1 MSRYPFA
8 SGRVRTLAVSSLL
21 VLGCMFYGV
30 CRADIEGQTPT
41 DRQVTLAVTSLMRSE
56 HLTRHPLDSEIAT
69 RCITLYLK
77 TLDPW
82 KLYFFQSDADNF
94 MAQKDEL
101 IRQVRRGDVTLG
113 HEIFRTFLK
122 RVDERV
128 KYADEFLAAKLDF
141 NLDEGMVSDPDM
153 AKYAQTP
160 EEARGLWR
168 KRVKYDLL
176 VLKADKTSDAKAKP
190 AGAGHKLDG
199 GEHKLEAPPAAKAED
214 ARKKL
219 ARRYHS
225 FVKRMHQT
233 DHDELLEMYLTSLT
247 TSYDPHSTYMS
258 PSTLENFDIQMK
270 LELDGI
276 GAQLQFDDGFTV
288 VNKIIPGGAADKAD
302 KANQLKAEDKIL
314 GVAQGHDG
322 EMVDVVD
329 MKLSDV
335 VKLIRGKAGTLVRL
349 EVLPVGKTE
358 KKVYEITRAKI
369 ELTDSEARGEIF
381 EEKRG
386 GQTFKVGV
394 INLPSFYMDM
404 EGARHNRPD
413 FRSTT
418 RDVGKL
424 LDEFNDKNVDALVVD
439 LRRNGGG
446 SLTESINL
454 TGLFID
460 EGPIVQVKDKDGK
473 KQVYNDLD
481 RGVKWDRPMVV
492 LTSKFSASASE
503 IFAGAIQDYRR
514 GLIVGDRSTHGK
526 GTVQS
531 LLDLGRQLFQIP
543 NAPSLGAL
551 KLTMQ
556 QFYRPDGDS
565 TQNRGV
571 RADIQLPSLISELD
585 VGEAD
590 LEYAL
595 PFDRIDPVPYDKVN
609 MVDQAKIDRLT
620 ALSQERQKASSDF
633 QKVLRN
639 ITRYREQKARKT
651 ITLNE
656 KKFLAERAELDLDKE
671 QEKDRDDQNDPHR
684 EVFERDFYADEVINI
699 TLDYLQQSKLAAR

>member
-1 MSRYPFA
+1 MNRYSLVSRRWRMVY
-8 SGRVRTLAVSSLL
+8 VSSLL
-21 VLGCMFYGV
+21 VAFAALVYGAT
-30 CRADIEGQTPT
+30 RADIGGQTAT
-41 DRQVTLAVTSLMRSE
+41 DRQVTLAVTSLMRSD
-56 HLTRHPLDSEIAT
+56 HLTRHPLDTEIAD
-69 RCITLYLK
+69 RCLTLYLK

-82 KLYFFQSDADNF
+82 KLYFFQADADQF

-101 IRQVRRGDVTLG
+101 IRQVRKGDISLG
-113 HEIFRTFLK
+113 QQIFMTFLK

-128 KYADEFLAAKLDF
+128 KYADEFLAADLDF
-141 NLDEGMVSDPDM
+141 TTDEEMVSDPDA
-153 AKYAQTP
+153 AKYAVDEDQ
-160 EEARGLWR
+160 ARDLWR

-176 VLKADKTSDAKAKP
+176 VLKADKSGKEHGDPKVKGGADAAKP
-190 AGAGHKLDG
+190 DNS
-199 GEHKLEAPPAAKAED
+199 KASD
-214 ARKKL
+214 TDDPRKKL
-219 ARRYHS
+219 GRRYHG
-225 FVKRMHQT
+225 FAKRMHQT

-258 PSTLENFDIQMK
+258 PSTLENFEITMR

-288 VNKIIPGGAADKAD
+288 VNKIIPGGAADKD
-302 KANQLKAEDKIL
+302 NRLKAEDKIS
-314 GVAQGHDG
+314 GVGEGRDG
-322 EMVDVVD
+322 EIVDVVD

-335 VKLIRGKAGTLVRL
+335 VKKIRGKRGTIVRL
-349 EVLPVGKTE
+349 EIIPVGKTE
-358 KKVYEITRAKI
+358 KKIIEITRAQI
-369 ELTDSEARGEIF
+369 ELTDSEARAEII
-381 EEKRG
+381 EEKRD
-386 GQTFKVGV
+386 GQTYKLGV
-394 INLPSFYMDM
+394 IDLPSFYMDM
-404 EGARHNRPD
+404 DGARQMRPD

-424 LDEFNDKNVDALVVD
+424 LDEFRQKNVDAVVLD

-446 SLTESINL
+446 SLTEAINL

-473 KQVYNDLD
+473 KTVYNDLD
-481 RGVKWDRPMVV
+481 RGAKWEGPLVV
-492 LTSKFSASASE
+492 MTSKFSASASE

-531 LLDLGRQLFQIP
+531 LLDLGRQLFLVP

-556 QFYRPDGDS
+556 QFYRPNGDS

-571 RADIQLPSLISELD
+571 HADIELPSLTSELD

-595 PFDRIDPVPYDKVN
+595 PFDRIDAVDYDKVN
-609 MVDQAKIDRLT
+609 MVDRTKVDQLAARSK
-620 ALSQERQKASSDF
+620 ERQNSSDDF
-633 QKVLRN
+633 KKVLRN
-639 ITRYREQKARKT
+639 IVRYHEQKARKSV
-651 ITLNE
+651 TLNE
-656 KKFLAERAELDLDKE
+656 KKFLAEREELNLDKE
-671 QEKDRDDQNDPHR
+671 QEKERDEMSDPHR
-684 EVFERDFYADEVINI
+684 PVFDRNFYSNEVVAI
-699 TLDYLQQSKLAAR
+699 TLDYLQQAKLAAK

>member
-1 MSRYPFA
+1 M
-8 SGRVRTLAVSSLL
+8 RTLSATGLL
-21 VLGCMFYGV
+21 VFGCLIYSV
-30 CRADIEGQTPT
+30 CHADIEGQTAT

-56 HLTRHPLDSEIAT
+56 HLTRHPLDGEIAT

-94 MAQKDEL
+94 MARTDEL
-101 IRQVRRGDVTLG
+101 IHQVRRGDVALG
-113 HEIFRTFLK
+113 HDVFRTFLK

-141 NLDEGMVSDPDM
+141 DADEGMVSDPEA
-153 AKYAQTP
+153 AKYARTP
-160 EEARGLWR
+160 DEARDLWR

-176 VLKADKTSDAKAKP
+176 VLKADKTEGD
-190 AGAGHKLDG
+190 
-199 GEHKLEAPPAAKAED
+199 EAS
-214 ARKKL
+214 KKL
-219 ARRYHS
+219 SRRYHS

-258 PSTLENFDIQMK
+258 PSTLDNFEIQMK

-276 GAQLQFDDGFTV
+276 GAQLQFEDGFTM
-288 VNKIIPGGAADKAD
+288 VNKIIPGGAADKD
-302 KANQLKAEDKIL
+302 KRLKAEDKIT
-314 GVAQGHDG
+314 GVAQGKDG

-335 VKLIRGKAGTLVRL
+335 VKLIRGKRGTIVRL
-349 EVLPVGKTE
+349 EVLPLGKGE
-358 KKVYEITRAKI
+358 KQVYEITRAQI
-369 ELTDSEARGEIF
+369 ELTDSEARGQIF

-386 GQTFKVGV
+386 GQTIKVGV
-394 INLPSFYMDM
+394 IDLPSFYMDM

-424 LDEFNDKNVDALVVD
+424 LDEFNDKNVDALILD

-446 SLTESINL
+446 SLTEAINL

-481 RGVKWDRPMVV
+481 RGVKWDRPLVV

-571 RADIQLPSLISELD
+571 RADVPLPSLTAELD

-595 PFDRIDPVPYDKVN
+595 PFDRIDAVPYDKVN
-609 MVDQAKIDRLT
+609 MVDQGKIDRLT
-620 ALSQERQKASSDF
+620 ELTKERQKTSTDF
-633 QKVLRN
+633 DKVLRN
-639 ITRYREQKARKT
+639 IKRYHEQKARKT
-651 ITLNE
+651 VTLNE
-656 KKFLAERAELDLDKE
+656 KKFLAERAELDMDKE
-671 QEKDRDDQNDPHR
+671 QEKDRDEQNDPHR
-684 EVFERDFYADEVINI
+684 PIFERNFYGNEVISI
-699 TLDYLQQSKLAAR
+699 TLDFLQQSKLAAR